1 MRDENDYA
9 GMDRQELRQNLT
21 RVSGQLAT
29 WQFALANVRK
39 QRNRSF
45 LEAYSAS
52 TGRSVAEKRMDA
64 EMGSCADQGDLF
76 EYEGQVAFYQT
87 LRDEIVVLLEQR
99 QQVMMNTPDGIA
111 MADV

>member
-1 MRDENDYA
+1 
-9 GMDRQELRQNLT
+9 
-21 RVSGQLAT
+21 
-29 WQFALANVRK
+29 
-39 QRNRSF
+39 
-45 LEAYSAS
+45 
-52 TGRSVAEKRMDA
+52 MDA

-99 QQVMMNTPDGIA
+99 QQVMVNTPDGIA